1 MVYIILISFFYGQ
14 GMVSSIQMMVNL
26 LLFNWPIG
34 TACRVKIVLILL
46 DWLRATEC
54 FTVDKADNNDNDE
67 AWFDPVFYSK

>member
-14 GMVSSIQMMVNL
+14 GMVSSIQMRVNL

-46 DWLRATEC
+46 D
-54 FTVDKADNNDNDE
+54 
-67 AWFDPVFYSK
+67 